1 MWTALLLLKT
11 FYLVGGKS
19 VYRRL
24 FEFWKIFAGGSKRE
38 GRSRVHFSQVIP
50 AAKGGPPFGALEAIS
65 FGSRWVTCWSSGEMR
80 GGNSW
85 RR

>member
-24 FEFWKIFAGGSKRE
+24 VEFWKIFEMLGGSKRE

-50 AAKGGPPFGALEAIS
+50 AAKEGRHLERSKLFRSDLA
-65 FGSRWVTCWSSGEMR
+65 G
-80 GGNSW
+80 
-85 RR
+85 